1 MEQVKTEVAD
11 LEVQERIKKVEAA
24 FTWPHPSDKGYFT
37 SGVFVRTDENKAY
50 LIYCP
55 RTTAAIGIDEETYY
69 PDLIWPSSIHAR
81 RELKLNQTLTKEGDI
96 LFYIIPL
103 ELGETKVKKKDIE
116 SLFGIKV
123 VD

>member
-1 MEQVKTEVAD
+1 M
-11 LEVQERIKKVEAA
+11 EVQERIKKVEAA

-55 RTTAAIGIDEETYY
+55 RTTAAISIDEETYY

>member
-1 MEQVKTEVAD
+1 MEQVRTEVAD

-37 SGVFVRTDENKAY
+37 SGVFVKTDENKAY

-55 RTTAAIGIDEETYY
+55 RTTAAISIDEETYY

>member
-55 RTTAAIGIDEETYY
+55 RTTAAISIDEETYY